1 VYADQFEIYHG
12 NANPELA
19 RKICAYLSVEPGV
32 AEVFQFANENI
43 FVKILDNV
51 REKDVFL
58 VQPTC
63 HPVNQSI
70 MELLIM
76 IDAFKRASAGRIT
89 AVIPFYAYGRS
100 DKKDQ
105 PRVPI
110 TARLIADMITV
121 AGADR
126 VLTMDLHQGQIQG
139 FFNIPVDELTAV
151 HMLSNYF
158 SHKHLENLV
167 VVTDLGFAKRARAF
181 AELLNA
187 PLAIIEKRRVGNLDR
202 AELMNVIGEVRGRRA
217 IIVDDEIDT
226 ASTLIE
232 IVRALDREGVTEI
245 YACASHGVMSD
256 PAIERIRESN
266 LIEVVVTDSIP
277 LPAAK
282 RIAKITTLSVAPLIG
297 EAIKRIH
304 RGESVGALFS
314 SEVSFTQEMLLW
326 EDGVA
331 RKLDFRN
338 EPGHEA
344 DGNEDDARPNDN
356 GGAPPPP
363 DDAREPPQLL
373 SAKRVRR

>member
-1 VYADQFEIYHG
+1 MRPARGGAREQEAPVYADQFEIYHG

-19 RKICAYLSVEPGV
+19 RKIGRYLGMEMGK
-32 AEVFQFANENI
+32 AEIFQFANENI

-63 HPVNQSI
+63 TPVNQSI

-110 TARLIADMITV
+110 TARLVADMITV

-151 HMLSNYF
+151 HILSRYF
-158 SHKHLENLV
+158 IAKGLERPV

-181 AELLNA
+181 AELFGA
-187 PLAIIEKRRVGNLDR
+187 PLAIIEKRRQGNLDK
-202 AELMNVIGEVRGRRA
+202 AELMNVIGDVRGRRA

-232 IVRALDREGVTEI
+232 IVTALEREGVDEI
-245 YACASHGVMSD
+245 YACATHGVLSG
-256 PAIERIRESN
+256 PAVDRIQKSSLR
-266 LIEVVVTDSIP
+266 EVVVTDTIP

-282 RIAKITTLSVAPLIG
+282 QIHQIKTLSVAPLIG

-314 SEVSFTQEMLLW
+314 SEVTFTQEMTFW
-326 EDGVA
+326 DE
-331 RKLDFRN
+331 RKGDAGDR
-338 EPGHEA
+338 G
-344 DGNEDDARPNDN
+344 DDNPDDN
-356 GGAPPPP
+356 GPPGSP
-363 DDAREPPQLL
+363 ARLAA
-373 SAKRVRR
+373 SRATAVR

>member
-1 VYADQFEIYHG
+1 MSGERETGSLYADQFQIYHG

-19 RKICAYLSVEPGV
+19 RKIARYLGSDPGK

-58 VQPTC
+58 VQPTS

-89 AVIPFYAYGRS
+89 AVVPFYAYGRS

-151 HMLSNYF
+151 PMIARYF
-158 SHKHLENLV
+158 IDKHLDDLV
-167 VVTDLGFAKRARAF
+167 VVTDLGFAKRARSF
-181 AELLNA
+181 AELVDA
-187 PLAIIEKRRVGNLDR
+187 PLAIIEKRRLGNLDR
-202 AELMNVIGEVRGRRA
+202 AELMNVIGDVRGKRA

-226 ASTLIE
+226 GGTLIE
-232 IVRALDREGVTEI
+232 VVRALEREGVTEM
-245 YACASHGVMSD
+245 YACATHGVLSD
-256 PAIERIRESN
+256 PAVDRIRESS
-266 LIEVVVTDSIP
+266 LREIVITDSIP
-277 LPAAK
+277 QAPAK
-282 RIAKITTLSVAPLIG
+282 RLPQITTLSVAPLIG

-314 SEVSFTQEMLLW
+314 SEMQFTQEMLLW
-326 EDGVA
+326 DDSLEDGGFGSPRDV
-331 RKLDFRN
+331 D
-338 EPGHEA
+338 
-344 DGNEDDARPNDN
+344 
-356 GGAPPPP
+356 P
-363 DDAREPPQLL
+363 DDEEPSPTALAGS
-373 SAKRVRR
+373 SAGAGDR

>member
-1 VYADQFEIYHG
+1 VRGFGDREARVYADQFEIYHG
-12 NANPELA
+12 NANPDLA
-19 RKICAYLSVEPGV
+19 RKVARWLGTECGK

-58 VQPTC
+58 VQPTS

-89 AVIPFYAYGRS
+89 AVIPYYAYGRS

-110 TARLIADMITV
+110 TARLVADMITV

-151 HMLSNYF
+151 HIISNYF
-158 SHKHLENLV
+158 RHKQIEDLV
-167 VVTDLGFAKRARAF
+167 VVTDLGFAKRARTF
-181 AELLNA
+181 AELLDA
-187 PLAIIEKRRVGNLDR
+187 PLAIIEKRRIGNLDR

-226 ASTLIE
+226 AGTLIE
-232 IVRALDREGVTEI
+232 IVRALEREGVTEI
-245 YACASHGVMSD
+245 YACATHGVLSD
-256 PAIERIRESN
+256 PAVDRIRDSS
-266 LIEVVVTDSIP
+266 LREVVLTDSIP

-282 RIAKITTLSVAPLIG
+282 RIPKITTLSVAPLIG

-331 RKLDFRN
+331 RKLDIRSGGG
-338 EPGHEA
+338 EGS
-344 DGNEDDARPNDN
+344 EDEGDR
-356 GGAPPPP
+356 PPPT
-363 DDAREPPQLL
+363 AAEFV
-373 SAKRVRR
+373 SALRPGER